1 MVWFRGGKPM
11 SHKRRIPHLL
21 SVHNLTV
28 LTGGH
33 VQLGVVMCEGKLAL
47 THPAKGNVTPTLKTI
62 IFFSITGLDY

>member
-1 MVWFRGGKPM
+1 M
-11 SHKRRIPHLL
+11 SHKQKMHHHL

-33 VQLGVVMCEGKLAL
+33 VQLDVVMCEGKLAL
-47 THPAKGNVTPTLKTI
+47 THPAKGNVTPTLKTT

>member
-11 SHKRRIPHLL
+11 SHKQKMPRLL
-21 SVHNLTV
+21 TVHNLTV

-33 VQLGVVMCEGKLAL
+33 VQLGVVMYEGELAL
-47 THPAKGNVTPTLKTI
+47 THPARGNVTPTLKTT

>member
-1 MVWFRGGKPM
+1 M
-11 SHKRRIPHLL
+11 SHRRKMPYLL

-47 THPAKGNVTPTLKTI
+47 THPAKRNVIPTLKTTM
-62 IFFSITGLDY
+62 FFSITGLDY